1 MRSVLKIHKM
11 LGHPSP
17 GALAQY
23 LQQAQCEA
31 EWVTC
36 ARELK
41 CSFCQERS
49 RPKAVRIARVPSANS
64 FNDQISIDV
73 FYIQHRGDTR
83 KVLTIQDDYSK
94 YVVDVPI
101 KHESAK
107 SETKALEKY
116 WLRPFGPPRELR
128 LDSSGAHMS
137 EAMAKWA
144 QANGIKL
151 RLIPKGGHHMLGA
164 LERDHQVRREQLG
177 LYARIFPEDSLKKS
191 LLITSAQR
199 NRYRLVGGYSPAT
212 LALGY
217 QPRDP
222 GEGDNLNLAEMSAHE
237 DVRSKAN
244 QDRRRRSVAAQA
256 FLSANASR
264 AVRATLLGR
273 TRPERREYQ
282 TGEWVYYWRRDP
294 GASITV
300 KTHWKGPAMVCCA
313 EPRVEQSPADDR
325 EVIVPTVYWLAHG
338 SALMRCT
345 AENLRPE
352 FPEEEDQ
359 RIRDANEDPE
369 DGHRAAVQRIRDTI
383 ENAQGP
389 VRYHN
394 MAGDNGEAPAAEAR
408 DYEDDVEMDGVDADV
423 ERLFEEVDRHEAQ
436 RQEEDRR
443 EQERV
448 RNEMVAMDMLRQRGT
463 AHAPPAVPTPVEER
477 VPVTPMPG
485 AEDDPDTAGNGN
497 SGGAATSSREGI
509 SSRHDHLLHRAE
521 DALRKR
527 NNEELDNAEEESAAA
542 KRLRYENRNIED
554 MMSGDEAMMVD
565 DEIEFTEME
574 LLLAEEDEVFMMKNA
589 NTLVWARLSDDEK
602 VQFNA
607 AKDEALRPWI
617 ENNAFE
623 GVDKTMPEA
632 GQLCPLRYLLK
643 WKVKDG
649 KKKANARVIL
659 QGFKHR
665 DVLSGEIAKE
675 SPTLT
680 RLGRMVIFMISAM
693 KHWPLWL
700 GDVKSAFLQSE
711 DIRSEGVH
719 LYGKP
724 PVDME
729 QRLVRL
735 QVMKPGQVLLM
746 KKPAFGDVRAP
757 KLWNNRITNSMK
769 DKGWIQHAL
778 DPCLFMSYRKFQEGD
793 DEHEAFE
800 KDGEYYTIDGLAG
813 LHVDDFLGCGE
824 GVKWKKDVESQGR
837 IKNVHNYQSRVQS
850 LAAEF
855 TFGSWSFAADHE
867 TQAMTYCGA
876 EVWQDMRNHD
886 VYISHETY
894 IHKVKPITIDKERR
908 ATPQE
913 PCNPKEVHQ
922 LRAGIGALAWPAH
935 QTSPHLCASLSLMQ
949 ASVGQARVE
958 NLLEYNKTLSFAK
971 TNADVKLK
979 MSGSMGKSMKEVR
992 LGVYFD
998 AAWAVRPNGDSQGG
1012 YLIFVI
1018 KSVDEESGKPTE
1030 LNILDYGSKKLA
1042 RKARS
1047 SLTAEVQAGS
1057 LGVDQLEWT
1066 KVFVTKIF
1074 KPLWSSTACETAR
1087 WTGNSPVITDAK
1099 SLYDATRSPAAGLSL
1114 AEKRTSLELSAVV
1127 DRVSFFGGDWRWTS
1141 AFQQLADGLT
1151 KGRARQAF
1159 AEALRRG
1166 THALRFSEECV
1177 AGKKLTSEKK
1187 KEMIDELD
1195 KKRADVEET
1204 HYAAEGSQPKKKQ
1217 KKPSSWK
1224 SWGAP
1229 AINKAVAAASMFAQV
1244 EGSQDELQVS
1254 DEGGEDAFGWEIW
1267 MVTLLCLV
1275 VATWWWM
1282 RRSSTSST
1290 TTTTQTEE
1298 ITILPENYIQ
1308 CGTKFEEQNRQLQE
1322 QLRAKE
1328 TALQELQDK
1337 YDDKALEN
1345 RNNVN
1350 VLNMYKRDRDDFRQQ
1365 MNSWARKAREKEET
1379 IGHMQARMEQL
1390 EARNEVLEEQM
1401 LGRASRNGNPE
1412 TVYCSPA
1419 GECYHFEG
1427 CQHARVGKA
1436 YRACTKCVCL
1446 YNVQ

>member
-1 MRSVLKIHKM
+1 MRYGPEPSFGPDLGQSLRKPWQKM
-11 LGHPSP
+11 ENPE
-17 GALAQY
+17 
-23 LQQAQCEA
+23 EA
-31 EWVTC
+31 
-36 ARELK
+36 ARE
-41 CSFCQERS
+41 
-49 RPKAVRIARVPSANS
+49 
-64 FNDQISIDV
+64 
-73 FYIQHRGDTR
+73 
-83 KVLTIQDDYSK
+83 
-94 YVVDVPI
+94 
-101 KHESAK
+101 
-107 SETKALEKY
+107 
-116 WLRPFGPPRELR
+116 
-128 LDSSGAHMS
+128 
-137 EAMAKWA
+137 
-144 QANGIKL
+144 
-151 RLIPKGGHHMLGA
+151 
-164 LERDHQVRREQLG
+164 
-177 LYARIFPEDSLKKS
+177 
-191 LLITSAQR
+191 
-199 NRYRLVGGYSPAT
+199 
-212 LALGY
+212 
-217 QPRDP
+217 
-222 GEGDNLNLAEMSAHE
+222 
-237 DVRSKAN
+237 
-244 QDRRRRSVAAQA
+244 
-256 FLSANASR
+256 
-264 AVRATLLGR
+264 
-273 TRPERREYQ
+273 
-282 TGEWVYYWRRDP
+282 
-294 GASITV
+294 
-300 KTHWKGPAMVCCA
+300 
-313 EPRVEQSPADDR
+313 
-325 EVIVPTVYWLAHG
+325 
-338 SALMRCT
+338 
-345 AENLRPE
+345 
-352 FPEEEDQ
+352 
-359 RIRDANEDPE
+359 
-369 DGHRAAVQRIRDTI
+369 
-383 ENAQGP
+383 
-389 VRYHN
+389 
-394 MAGDNGEAPAAEAR
+394 
-408 DYEDDVEMDGVDADV
+408 
-423 ERLFEEVDRHEAQ
+423 
-436 RQEEDRR
+436 
-443 EQERV
+443 
-448 RNEMVAMDMLRQRGT
+448 
-463 AHAPPAVPTPVEER
+463 
-477 VPVTPMPG
+477 
-485 AEDDPDTAGNGN
+485 
-497 SGGAATSSREGI
+497 
-509 SSRHDHLLHRAE
+509 
-521 DALRKR
+521 
-527 NNEELDNAEEESAAA
+527 A
-542 KRLRYENRNIED
+542 KRQRYENRNLFE
-554 MMSGDEAMMVD
+554 MMSEDEAMMVD
-565 DEIEFTEME
+565 DEMESEEME

-589 NTLVWARLSDDEK
+589 NTLVWARLSEDEK

-623 GVDKTMPEA
+623 GVDKSVPEA

-665 DVLSGEIAKE
+665 DALSGEIAKE

-680 RLGRMVIFMISAM
+680 RFGRMVIFMMSAM

-729 QRLVRL
+729 QRLVKL
-735 QVMKPGQVLLM
+735 QVMLPGQVLLM

-824 GVKWKKDVESQGR
+824 GVKWKSDVVGQGK
-837 IKNVHNYQSRVQS
+837 IKKVYNYKTRVQA
-850 LAAEF
+850 LAEEF
-855 TFGSWSFAADHE
+855 TFGSWSFAAEHE

-876 EVWQDMRNHD
+876 EVWQDMRNYD

-894 IHKVKPITIDKERR
+894 LHKVKPITISKDRR

-913 PCNPKEVHQ
+913 ECNAKEVHQ

-935 QTSPHLCASLSLMQ
+935 QTSPHLCASLSVMQ

-971 TNADVKLK
+971 AYADVKLK
-979 MSGSMGKSMKEVR
+979 MSGSMGRTMKEIR

-1018 KSVDEESGKPTE
+1018 KAIDEESGKPTE

-1127 DRVSFFGGDWRWTS
+1127 DRVAFFGGDWRWTS

-1177 AGKKLTSEKK
+1177 AGKKLTTEKK
-1187 KEMIDELD
+1187 KQMIDELD
-1195 KKRADVEET
+1195 KKKADVEEEN
-1204 HYAAEGSQPKKKQ
+1204 YECEEVIKSNKKKR
-1217 KKPSSWK
+1217 KPSSWK

-1229 AINKAVAAASMFAQV
+1229 AINKAVAAATMFAPV
-1244 EGSQDELQVS
+1244 EGIGEELS
-1254 DEGGEDAFGWEIW
+1254 KLDDDDGFGWEW
-1267 MVTLLCLV
+1267 WLMTALCL

-1282 RRSSTSST
+1282 RRSWTSSST
-1290 TTTTQTEE
+1290 TTPTQTEE
-1298 ITILPENYIQ
+1298 VMITPEKNIQ
-1308 CGTKFEEQNRQLQE
+1308 AGNLMAEQVQQLQE
-1322 QLRAKE
+1322 QLRGKE
-1328 TALQELQDK
+1328 AALQELQDK
-1337 YDDKALEN
+1337 LDDKTLEN

-1365 MNSWARKAREKEET
+1365 MNSWCRKAREKEET
-1379 IGHMQARMEQL
+1379 IGHMNARMLQL
-1390 EARNEVLEEQM
+1390 EERNEVLEGQM

-1412 TVYCSPA
+1412 VVYCSIG
-1419 GECYHFEG
+1419 GECYHLEG
-1427 CQHARVGKA
+1427 CQHARVGKVF
-1436 YRACTKCVCL
+1436 RACSKCVCL